1 MLQFSS
7 ATPPHC
13 EDIAIVTRLV
23 SSLKDYVA
31 STGRLGRG
39 KSGGEKGGKRDQNS
53 SGVGPHKVPQAIR
66 RNDEVLIVGRQLA
79 VRHGRVGDHKLLE
92 LLATAPPPI
101 SRTSVAGGGKCV
113 ARDSIR
119 LVRNT
124 TRY

>member
-23 SSLKDYVA
+23 SSLEDYVA
-31 STGRLGRG
+31 STGRVGRQ
-39 KSGGEKGGKRDQNS
+39 KKWRKKREERDQNS

-101 SRTSVAGGGKCV
+101 SRTSVAGRGQM
-113 ARDSIR
+113 RR
-119 LVRNT
+119 P
-124 TRY
+124 